1 MNSPLLPLQSRI
13 VELDQPRPLW
23 RIYAGMMF
31 RRRAEAKDAEHGV
44 IIYRQRGV
52 YARAADLIA
61 YRQLCGECPP
71 GRMPPI
77 YPHVLATPLQLNLLD
92 SDDFPH
98 NLAGLVHLGQ
108 SIEWHQPLGTDDSL
122 DIECRMNPAEEHER
136 GALYRMDTDIH
147 RNGQLAWRETLSFL
161 KPDPTK
167 RARPARR
174 GREGDASHFV
184 PLLHMQFPED
194 AGRRYARVSGDWN
207 PIHLWEFTSKRF
219 GFKRPIAHG
228 MFTLARCLAV
238 LEARGVDLIGKRVD
252 AQFRAPVMLPA
263 FTNFSLSD
271 RHPDEHFALTDSRK
285 GRILL
290 EGRIGGLEYD
300 R

>member
-1 MNSPLLPLQSRI
+1 MNPSLLPVQSRI
-13 VELDQPRPLW
+13 VDIAQPRPLW
-23 RIYAGMMF
+23 RIYAGMLLH
-31 RRRAEAKDAEHGV
+31 RHGKPANDDNAV
-44 IIYRQRGV
+44 VIYRQRGV
-52 YARAADLIA
+52 QARASEVAA

-98 NLAGLVHLGQ
+98 SLPGLVHLGQ
-108 SIEWHQPLGTDDSL
+108 RVEWHRPLASDDFI

-136 GALYRMDTDIH
+136 GVVYRLDTDV
-147 RNGQLAWRETLSFL
+147 RRDGELAWREEISFL
-161 KPDPTK
+161 KPDPEK

-174 GREGDASHFV
+174 SRDDASHFA
-184 PLLHMQFPED
+184 PLLHMQFPDD

-207 PIHLWEFTSKRF
+207 PIHLWQFTSKRF

-238 LEARGVDLIGKRVD
+238 LEARGIDLIGKRID

-271 RHPDEHFALTDSRK
+271 RRPDGHFALTDSKK

-290 EGRIGGLEYD
+290 EGQVTALTSEQ
-300 R
+300 